1 MLNLVWYVAEW
12 HKEDYSTMLESCTH
26 CWNCHERV
34 IIAKGID
41 NGRNM
46 WKVLT
51 VSRCK
56 LLPHWD
62 YPLRALQGGWLRHL
76 PWSCDVTGQKLMGS
90 LLLLFGS
97 RCYLIKLHVASK
109 YPTRNDPVLKRRV
122 TVCPIAWV
130 YYVRYSQTVVSR
142 RAWQG
147 WATVLPLNGLF
158 APTSQ
163 RKCNMNSCP
172 AQWKHSFLITCP
184 SHHLLRILDVIVM
197 SWLDLGILT
206 NGKLSVAPT
215 PLHQWSMRRKFL
227 SLWK

>member
-1 MLNLVWYVAEW
+1 MVVWHY
-12 HKEDYSTMLESCTH
+12 
-26 CWNCHERV
+26 RP
-34 IIAKGID
+34 KGILL
-41 NGRNM
+41 
-46 WKVLT
+46 LT
-51 VSRCK
+51 
-56 LLPHWD
+56 
-62 YPLRALQGGWLRHL
+62 
-76 PWSCDVTGQKLMGS
+76 
-90 LLLLFGS
+90 LLFGQAIC
-97 RCYLIKLHVASK
+97 RIQIPYLQWPSPQAQGHSMSYRLSILCQIFTNLHCV
-109 YPTRNDPVLKRRV
+109 
-122 TVCPIAWV
+122 
-130 YYVRYSQTVVSR
+130 
-142 RAWQG
+142 WQG
-147 WATVLPLNGLF
+147 WVGVLPLNGLF